1 MAAPSADLPLR
12 ATRRTSPLP
21 PYNPSV
27 RAPLAI
33 FVATL
38 AAMLAIA
45 AVAHARP
52 KPPRWQTLP
61 RPPAMSA
68 PAASGHVEVDGAR
81 IYYATYGAAG
91 SPVILLHGGMGN
103 GDHWVHQVRALE
115 RSHQVIVIDSR
126 GQGRS
131 TRRAK
136 TPKSSAPTYPQFAAD
151 VLAVMDHL
159 ALDKAAIVGWS
170 DGGEVALELA
180 IHHPDR
186 VTQLVVYGATYS
198 ASGHKPRKRTTT
210 FARYTARCR
219 ADHAR
224 LSATPKH
231 FDALVRWLLPLWRTP
246 YELTHEQLAAIHAP
260 TLIIHGEHDEIVER
274 SHVEDMARRI
284 PNARL
289 AILADTSH
297 FALWQDPAAFNKLL
311 VDFLSPAPAK

>member
-1 MAAPSADLPLR
+1 M
-12 ATRRTSPLP
+12 
-21 PYNPSV
+21 
-27 RAPLAI
+27 RAPLAL

-38 AAMLAIA
+38 TAMSAAPAL
-45 AVAHARP
+45 AHARP

-61 RPPAMSA
+61 LPPAMPA
-68 PAASGHVEVDGAR
+68 PATSGHVEVDGAR
-81 IYYATYGAAG
+81 IYYATFGATG
-91 SPVILLHGGMGN
+91 SPVLLLHGGMGN
-103 GDHWVHQVRALE
+103 SDHWAHQVRALE
-115 RSHQVIVIDSR
+115 SSHRVIVIDSR

-131 TRRAK
+131 TRPPPPPARTRTK
-136 TPKSSAPTYPQFAAD
+136 APAPPSYTQLAAD

-186 VTQLVVYGATYS
+186 VAQLVIYGATYS
-198 ASGHKPRKRTTT
+198 ATGHKPRKRSTT
-210 FARYTARCR
+210 FARYTAKCR
-219 ADHAR
+219 ADHER

-231 FDALVRWLLPLWRTP
+231 FDALVRWLVPLWRTP

-260 TLIIHGEHDEIVER
+260 TLIIHGERDEIVER
-274 SHVEDMARRI
+274 SHIEDMARRI
-284 PNARL
+284 PAARL
-289 AILADTSH
+289 AILANTSH